1 MKIESTTVRLDA
13 KGESGV
19 IDITPDVEAFV
30 ARAGIEHG
38 QITLFCMGTTGTVTT
53 MEGGPGAVAD
63 LQRVLERLVPQNESY
78 ARDDIWGDGCGYS
91 AVRASL
97 LKPGLTIP
105 VLEGKPTLG
114 TGQHIMFLPF
124 DDAPRQHA
132 LVLQVIGDSLQV
144 RDPSIDLG

>member
-1 MKIESTTVRLDA
+1 MKIESTTVQLDA

-19 IDITPDVEAFV
+19 IDITRDVEAFV
-30 ARAGIEHG
+30 VGTGIVHG
-38 QITLFCMGTTGTVTT
+38 QVTLFCAGTMGAVMT

-63 LQRVLERLVPQNESY
+63 LQRVLERLAPKNESY
-78 ARDDIWGDGCGYS
+78 AGDGTWGDGGGYS

-105 VLEGKPTLG
+105 VLKGKPALG
-114 TGQHIMFLPF
+114 VGQHIMFLPF
-124 DDAPRQHA
+124 DDAPRQYV

-144 RDPSIDLG
+144 RDASIDLG